1 MKSWKR
7 GSAAALSALLLISAL
22 PVTAL
27 AEERE
32 EEQPCDE
39 VVYNLG
45 DLEVTVGS
53 DAERAEAAETPYD
66 LFSED
71 GSYTL
76 TLEPDAFFPYEV
88 QFTCGGE
95 TDTHWFMDAEDT
107 VEVGGHVF
115 SVESAVSDPNA
126 LTSLSFEIAGRT
138 VTAYP
143 EEKEFTNEGPS
154 MALVSL
160 MPLKEYSMTLDMT
173 GLLPD
178 ELKAVKVSAVLSGMR
193 DYSGTPPAIQP
204 DDVVIWSRGSGSD
217 DFTKAERDGTMDLS
231 PRDDYD
237 GSTRVELI
245 AGSGQQ
251 LDLNSIRY
259 HLYVQL
265 TSARQLF
272 AFKVRT
278 ADGQT
283 AVDVRNLSYG
293 YNHSSTGQIMD
304 VFFVTVDKAQWQ
316 SGQEACLSLSLDDR
330 FDRTGLTATVYRG
343 YYDTEEAAIAA
354 GAEEITS
361 EIWDA
366 DPGYKADYSSNESRP
381 AVTVVLKRNG
391 QTALVKPMILSLSV
405 PEITI
410 NFPGLYAIAGDS
422 SQTSVTSVLSG
433 NPNRS
438 RDKASGMYIYSLTL
452 KSGYAVNN
460 NYYLRMQTYNDADG
474 NSRWTYGTANVKHA
488 ARGDFRTA
496 EAICAQPDIK
506 EKLFSNSENGS
517 YEADYSKGVIFS
529 VLDIYDEIHRMKVV
543 AAKTAPELPSAPQ
556 PDFEDTYFR
565 MQSADAV
572 TENGAEDL
580 SCYVMPYAHDGY
592 YYNGY
597 QTVFLLNKDGTP
609 VDAKEI
615 VPTFYTGDHVTVYAG
630 LDHIGGAEQK
640 SGKTAIAF
648 RNGETVQYSAAGS
661 KIHLKNYWV
670 TFLTQQT
677 GGPKLFV
684 NAANDPDRLDK
695 ETGLPVREVYLT
707 EDYNYHHDVFFA
719 NIGDQ
724 DMKNVY
730 VQLKDAEN
738 VALDEY
744 WTIREDAADA
754 NRTLSAF
761 DSVRDTAP
769 DGSTVPDEYLANVAK
784 VRLVPV
790 ENSIGAISGTLVI
803 GYDNGE
809 GKAEKVE
816 IKLTGTSGSPKITT
830 DTLVGGVKY
839 VPYNSV
845 IMTNSMGASDAI
857 TFSVTSGA
865 LPTGVKLY
873 PNGKLY
879 GMPTRAGTYTFTVSA
894 VYNGDKSLSDSKT
907 FTIVIKDN
915 TNANVDASTDPGYEV
930 LDRLPDTM
938 TSYADQVFRSN
949 GAFGYFYK
957 FYLDGRELTLG
968 RDYTAEEGSTKITI
982 QAQTFRNSGSGTHT
996 IAAEFRTDKDDS
1008 NTVKT
1013 AAQNYTIPGSGSSGG
1028 GSDSDDS
1035 GSSKPA
1041 VKPTTPVTPSAP
1053 TAADV
1058 FQDITA
1064 QAWYYADVDWAYQNK
1079 LMIGVSGDRY
1089 APSGLISPSTVV
1101 TVLARMDGVD
1111 LSRYAGASYSGVASG
1126 QWYTNAAVWAGQTGL
1141 LPEDGFPASSPI
1153 TRAKLAVVLVKYLRS
1168 KGIDCTLTGEPVA
1181 FTDAAMMTQE
1191 ENDAFQILY
1200 QFGIFKGIG
1209 NYTMNVAG
1217 ATTRAQMAVLA
1228 HRLSVF
1234 MESHK
1239 K

>member
-193 DYSGTPPAIQP
+193 NYSDTPPAIQP

-231 PRDDYD
+231 PQNDYD

-265 TSARQLF
+265 TSASQLF

-278 ADGQT
+278 ADGQ
-283 AVDVRNLSYG
+283 AMNLYSAG
-293 YNHSSTGQIMD
+293 YTTVGSENKFIIES
-304 VFFVTVDKAQWQ
+304 TVDKNQWQ
-316 SGQEACLSLSLDDR
+316 PGQEACLSLSLDNR
-330 FDRTGLTATVYRG
+330 FDRTGLTAAVYRG

-354 GAEEITS
+354 GAEEIAS

-366 DPGYKADYSSNESRP
+366 DPGYKADYSYKKNYEGMP
-381 AVTVVLKRNG
+381 EVTVVLKRNG
-391 QTALVKPMILSLSV
+391 QTALIKPMVLYLRAS
-405 PEITI
+405 TI
-410 NFPGLYAIAGDS
+410 GMSWPDLYAKTGNDNYTNVIDYNESRSSSWDS
-422 SQTSVTSVLSG
+422 AL
-433 NPNRS
+433 
-438 RDKASGMYIYSLTL
+438 GMRTYSLTL
-452 KSGYAVNN
+452 RSGYAVNN
-460 NYYLRMQTYNDADG
+460 NYYLRMWMHNDADQDSYRDNG
-474 NSRWTYGTANVKHA
+474 IANVKHA
-488 ARGDFRTA
+488 ALGYFKTA

-506 EKLFSNSENGS
+506 AALFSDSG
-517 YEADYSKGVIFS
+517 YEADYSRGVIFS
-529 VLDIYDEIHRMKVV
+529 VLDIEGGIYRMKVV
-543 AAKTAPELPSAPQ
+543 AAKTAPELPSAPR
-556 PDFEDTYFR
+556 PDSVDTYFR
-565 MQSADAV
+565 MRSADAV

-630 LDHIGGAEQK
+630 LDHASGVEQK
-640 SGKTAIAF
+640 SGETAIAF
-648 RNGETVQYSAAGS
+648 RDGETIQYSAAAESAG
-661 KIHLKNYWV
+661 HLKNYWV

-730 VQLKDAEN
+730 VELKDAEN

-769 DGSTVPDEYLANVAK
+769 DGSTVPDENLANVAK

-830 DTLVGGVKY
+830 DTLAGGVKY

-879 GMPTRAGTYTFTVSA
+879 GMPTRAGTYTFTAAA
-894 VYNGDKSLSDSKT
+894 VYNGDKNLSDSKT

-949 GAFGYFYK
+949 GTFSYFYK

-1035 GSSKPA
+1035 SSSKPA
-1041 VKPTTPVTPSAP
+1041 VKPATPVTPTAP

-1111 LSRYAGASYSGVASG
+1111 LSRYAGASYPGVALG

>member
-193 DYSGTPPAIQP
+193 NYSDTPPAIQP

-217 DFTKAERDGTMDLS
+217 DFTRAEQDGTMDLS
-231 PRDDYD
+231 YENYDDR
-237 GSTRVELI
+237 STVELI
-245 AGSGQQ
+245 VGSGQQ
-251 LDLNSIRY
+251 LDLSSTRY
-259 HLYVQL
+259 HLDVQL
-265 TSARQLF
+265 TPAYEPF
-272 AFKVRT
+272 TAKVRA
-278 ADGQT
+278 ADGQ
-283 AVDVRNLSYG
+283 AMNL
-293 YNHSSTGQIMD
+293 YNTD
-304 VFFVTVDKAQWQ
+304 FFTSGNKFVLQLTVDKNQWQ
-316 SGQEACLSLSLDDR
+316 SGQEACLSLSLSDQ
-330 FDRTGLTATVYRG
+330 FDRTGLTAAVYRG

-354 GAEEITS
+354 GAEEIAS
-361 EIWDA
+361 QIWDA
-366 DPGYKADYSSNESRP
+366 DPGYKADYSYQKKFEGMP
-381 AVTVVLKRNG
+381 EVTVVLKRNG
-391 QTALVKPMILSLSV
+391 QTALIKPVVLYLRAS
-405 PEITI
+405 EISMDYYL
-410 NFPGLYAIAGDS
+410 PDLYAEDGHGGYTDVIVRGYGAS
-422 SQTSVTSVLSG
+422 SISWDRAL
-433 NPNRS
+433 
-438 RDKASGMYIYSLTL
+438 GMDVYSIIL
-452 KSGYAVNN
+452 KSGYDVNN
-460 NYYLRMQTYNDADG
+460 NYYLRMRMHNDAAPDSNRDNG
-474 NSRWTYGTANVKHA
+474 IENVKHA
-488 ARGDFRTA
+488 ALGNFKTA

-506 EKLFSNSENGS
+506 TDLFGAPG
-517 YEADYSKGVIFS
+517 YMADYSKGVIFS
-529 VLDIYDEIHRMKVV
+529 VLDIEGGIHRVKII
-543 AAKTAPELPSAPQ
+543 AAKTMPEELPSAPQ
-556 PDFEDTYFR
+556 PDFVDTYFR

-609 VDAKEI
+609 VDAQKI
-615 VPTFYTGDHVTVYAG
+615 VPIFYTGDHVTMYAG
-630 LDHIGGAEQK
+630 LDHASGVEQK
-640 SGKTAIAF
+640 SGETAIAF
-648 RNGETVQYSAAGS
+648 RNGETIQYSAAAGS
-661 KIHLKNYWV
+661 NVYLKNYWV

-695 ETGLPVREVYLT
+695 ETGLPLREVYLT

-738 VALDEY
+738 VVLDEY

-769 DGSTVPDEYLANVAK
+769 DGSTVSDGNLANVAK

-790 ENSIGAISGTLVI
+790 EKNSVGKISGTLVI

-816 IKLTGTSGSPKITT
+816 IKLTGISGSPKITT
-830 DTLVGGVKY
+830 DTLAGGVKY

-857 TFSVTSGA
+857 AFSVTSGA

-879 GMPTRAGTYTFTVSA
+879 GMPTRAGTYTFTAAA
-894 VYNGDKSLSDSKT
+894 VYNGDKNLSDSKT

-915 TNANVDASTDPGYEV
+915 TNTNVDASTDPGYEV

-938 TSYADQVFRSN
+938 TSYTDQVFRSN

-1064 QAWYYADVDWAYQNK
+1064 QAWYYADVDWAYQNE

-1111 LSRYAGASYSGVASG
+1111 LSRYAGASYPGVALG

-1153 TRAKLAVVLVKYLRS
+1153 TRAKLAVMLVKYLRS